1 MTGQILR
8 IIAEALE
15 KIAGVFDGKDPCKCV
30 GPKEAAKLADHAA
43 HEETVR
49 QVIEKEAHTARTE
62 CADAAT
68 TELVE
73 VGDCCGE
80 TEDPTPPTVPPGA
93 FAPPAPP
100 APQETTGG
108 PELDAEGLPWDS
120 RIHASTRTRNKDETW
135 RLLRGV
141 DQGLVDQVKAEL
153 KAAMSA
159 PVPKPAAQASPPP
172 PPAAP
177 AETPASPPPPP
188 AASSD
193 DQPPVSFAGFV
204 QAITKKQAAGLL
216 TVQEINEV
224 CVKHGLAQMPLLVNR
239 LDLIPAIYSDLRA
252 IWATRG

>member
-15 KIAGVFDGKDPCKCV
+15 KIADVFDGKPAALDPCKCV
-30 GPKEAAKLADHAA
+30 NPSGVSRMSDHAA
-43 HEETVR
+43 HEEKVEEETG
-49 QVIEKEAHTARTE
+49 KEDT
-62 CADAAT
+62 
-68 TELVE
+68 
-73 VGDCCGE
+73 
-80 TEDPTPPTVPPGA
+80 TPPAAPASPPPPP
-93 FAPPAPP
+93 APPAAGTAPP
-100 APQETTGG
+100 APQETTDG

-159 PVPKPAAQASPPP
+159 PVPAS

-177 AETPASPPPPP
+177 AETPPP
-188 AASSD
+188 SD

-239 LDLIPAIYSDLRA
+239 LDLIPAIYSDLRT

>member
-15 KIAGVFDGKDPCKCV
+15 KIADVFDGKPAALDPCKCV
-30 GPKEAAKLADHAA
+30 NPSGVSRMSDHAA
-43 HEETVR
+43 HEEKVEEETG
-49 QVIEKEAHTARTE
+49 KEDT
-62 CADAAT
+62 
-68 TELVE
+68 
-73 VGDCCGE
+73 
-80 TEDPTPPTVPPGA
+80 TPPAAPASPPPPP
-93 FAPPAPP
+93 APPAAGTAPP
-100 APQETTGG
+100 APQETTDG

-159 PVPKPAAQASPPP
+159 PVPAS

-177 AETPASPPPPP
+177 AETPP
-188 AASSD
+188 AAPSD